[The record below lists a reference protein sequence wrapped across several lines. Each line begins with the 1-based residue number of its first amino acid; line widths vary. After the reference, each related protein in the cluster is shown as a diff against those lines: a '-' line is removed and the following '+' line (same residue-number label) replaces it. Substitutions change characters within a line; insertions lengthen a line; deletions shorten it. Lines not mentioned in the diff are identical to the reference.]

1 MPTKKKSTRKAK
13 PAAPAKRARPSKIAK
28 PAKSV
33 KSAEESAPAVRR
45 TTAELHFTETTIIR
59 GEAVEPGK
67 EVPSG
72 ATHEI
77 AGHDASGQPILKR
90 KRFSIC

>member
-1 MPTKKKSTRKAK
+1 MPAKTKRTRKAK
-13 PAAPAKRARPSKIAK
+13 PAAPAKRARPSKNAR
-28 PAKSV
+28 SV
-33 KSAEESAPAVRR
+33 KEAAPAMRSP
-45 TTAELHFTETTIIR
+45 AELHFTETTIIR

-67 EVPSG
+67 EMPSG

-77 AGHDASGQPILKR
+77 AGRDASGQPILKR

>member
-1 MPTKKKSTRKAK
+1 MPAKTKSTRKAK
-13 PAAPAKRARPSKIAK
+13 PVARSRATKPSKIAK
-28 PAKSV
+28 VAKV
-33 KSAEESAPAVRR
+33 AKVAKEAAPAVRR
-45 TTAELHFTETTIIR
+45 SSAELHFTETTIIR
-59 GEAVEPGK
+59 GEAVAPGDAA
-67 EVPSG
+67 PSG

>member
-13 PAAPAKRARPSKIAK
+13 PAAPAKRRS
-28 PAKSV
+28 
-33 KSAEESAPAVRR
+33 SAEI
-45 TTAELHFTETTIIR
+45 HFTETTIIR
-59 GEAVEPGK
+59 GEAVDAGK
-67 EVPSG
+67 EMPSG